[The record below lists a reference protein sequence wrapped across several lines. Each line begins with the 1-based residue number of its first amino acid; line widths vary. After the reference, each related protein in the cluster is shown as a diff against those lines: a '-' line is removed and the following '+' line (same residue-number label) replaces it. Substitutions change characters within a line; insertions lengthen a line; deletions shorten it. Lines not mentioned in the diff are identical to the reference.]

1 MGNEMLLLRNAIS
14 RTQSTKFPWVL
25 ILTLEAWENIID
37 VAPFMQRR
45 ATWQYNNGHVYI
57 LSAYYNGNSIF
68 NGSKNIELSN
78 QTKWFE
84 SCLKGCRRFWEQK
97 RTLMVI
103 ATCTWCAF
111 CNGRVRGCFRA
122 AIFFYYSMKC
132 AHTRVIYFTYKYCD
146 MAE

>member
-25 ILTLEAWENIID
+25 ILTLEAWENIIN

-57 LSAYYNGNSIF
+57 LAAYYNRISIF
-68 NGSKNIELSN
+68 NGSRKYWVFQSN
-78 QTKWFE
+78 KVI
-84 SCLKGCRRFWEQK
+84 CLKGCRRFREQK

-132 AHTRVIYFTYKYCD
+132 SHTRVIYFTYNYCD
-146 MAE
+146 IAE